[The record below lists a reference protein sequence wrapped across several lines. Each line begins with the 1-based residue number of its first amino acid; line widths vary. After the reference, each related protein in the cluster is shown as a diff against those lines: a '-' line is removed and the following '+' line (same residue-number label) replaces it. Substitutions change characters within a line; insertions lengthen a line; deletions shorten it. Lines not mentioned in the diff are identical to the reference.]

1 MITYNEL
8 TAETIKEIISI
19 AQTQQDSGATEIETM
34 NYISEKYDIS
44 PITCLIIVAQSLIDR
59 FLKAEAAEY
68 KAWQEK
74 QAA

>member
-34 NYISEKYDIS
+34 NYISEKYDLS
-44 PITCLIIVAQSLIDR
+44 PITILIIVTQFLIDG
-59 FLKAEAAEY
+59 FLETEAAEY

-74 QAA
+74 QVA